1 MVNVVTDQ
9 QYLKGKI
16 AIITGGFTG
25 IGKAIAIALAKRGA
39 TVALGSRTVNQSV
52 VTECLKVTDNLFYQT
67 LDVSRSES
75 ISSFISALEGQYG
88 PADIL
93 VNSAGITAHEHI
105 CGHDEQSWLD
115 VIDVNLSGPFRMI
128 KACLPGMMERKWGRI
143 INIGSTAA
151 TTAVADHAAYCASK
165 SGLLGLSRAVALEG
179 AAAGVSSVVISPT
192 WVQTDMFNQS
202 MAKQAK
208 TAGHSIEDEMEL
220 VKQGMPQKRLVQPEE
235 LGALAAFLCH
245 DDALGITMEDIQ
257 VNAGA
262 LW

>member
-1 MVNVVTDQ
+1 VVAAQ
-9 QYLKGKI
+9 NYLDGRI
-16 AIITGGFTG
+16 ALITGGFTG
-25 IGKAIAIALAKRGA
+25 IGKAIAIALAERGA
-39 TVALGSRTVNQSV
+39 TIAVGSRHVNLPV
-52 VTECLKVTDNLFYQT
+52 VNEFKAITDRVFYQT
-67 LDVSRSES
+67 LDVSNTDS
-75 ISSFISALEGQYG
+75 ISDFILALGKQYG

-93 VNSAGITAHEHI
+93 VNSAGISTHELV
-105 CGHDEQSWLD
+105 CDHDEQSWLD

-128 KACLPGMMERKWGRI
+128 KACLPSMMDRKWGRI

-151 TTAVADHAAYCASK
+151 TTATADHAAYCASK

-192 WVQTDMFNQS
+192 WVQTEMFDQS

-208 TAGHSIEDEMEL
+208 MAGRSVDDEIKL
-220 VKQGMPQKRLVQPEE
+220 VLADTPQKRLVQPRE

-245 DDALGITMEDIQ
+245 EDAVGITMEDIQ

-262 LW
+262 HW

>member
-1 MVNVVTDQ
+1 VEA
-9 QYLKGKI
+9 YLQGRV
-16 AIITGGFTG
+16 AIVTGGFSG
-25 IGKAIAIALAKRGA
+25 IGKAIAIALAERGA
-39 TVALGSRTVNQSV
+39 TIAIGARRQPQAAIAELA
-52 VTECLKVTDNLFYQT
+52 EVTDRFFYQQ
-67 LDVSRSES
+67 LDVADIASIDAFVDGLASR
-75 ISSFISALEGQYG
+75 YG

-93 VNSAGITAHEHI
+93 VNSAGITAHEYV

-115 VIDVNLSGPFRMI
+115 VIDINLSGPFRMI
-128 KACLPGMMERKWGRI
+128 RACLPKMIERRWGRI

-179 AAAGVSSVVISPT
+179 APHGVSSVVISPT
-192 WVQTDMFNQS
+192 WVQTEMFDSS
-202 MAKQAK
+202 MAIQARN
-208 TAGHSIEDEMEL
+208 AGHSSEQEIAAL
-220 VKQGMPQKRLVQPEE
+220 VAEQPQKRLVQPRE

-257 VNAGA
+257 LNAAA

>member
-1 MVNVVTDQ
+1 VEA
-9 QYLKGKI
+9 YLQGRV
-16 AIITGGFTG
+16 AIVTGGFSG
-25 IGKAIAIALAKRGA
+25 IGKAIAIALAECGA
-39 TVALGSRTVNQSV
+39 TIAIGARRQPQAAIAELA
-52 VTECLKVTDNLFYQT
+52 EVTDRFFYQQ
-67 LDVSRSES
+67 LDVADIASIDAFVDGLASR
-75 ISSFISALEGQYG
+75 YG

-93 VNSAGITAHEHI
+93 VNSAGITAHEYV

-115 VIDVNLSGPFRMI
+115 VIDINLSGPFRMI
-128 KACLPGMMERKWGRI
+128 RACLPKMIERRWGRI

-179 AAAGVSSVVISPT
+179 APHGVSSVVISPT
-192 WVQTDMFNQS
+192 WVQTEMFDSS
-202 MAKQAK
+202 MAIQARN
-208 TAGHSIEDEMEL
+208 AGHSSEQEIAAL
-220 VKQGMPQKRLVQPEE
+220 VAEQPQKRLVQPRE

-257 VNAGA
+257 LNAAA